1 MDSGGY
7 NFVFDS
13 KPYMVADETEYFAV
27 YKDSKQ
33 IAAFKTKDAAVEY
46 ILWKK
51 SNVRDM

>member
-7 NFVFDS
+7 KWVFDS

-33 IAAFKTKDAAVEY
+33 VAAFREKDEAVGY

-51 SNVRDM
+51 SYVR

>member
-7 NFVFDS
+7 KWVFDS

-27 YKDSKQ
+27 YLDSKQ
-33 IAAFKTKDAAVEY
+33 VAAFKEKDEAVSY

-51 SNVRDM
+51 KYTE